1 MEASGAGLELPEG
14 APGLSSNAGALVVA
28 TTGPAVCAMG
38 SASAA
43 EAVAA
48 AEICALRARLKA
60 AAHGLAPA
68 IFRRRTREAELLQEL
83 GIRVLDWN
91 DLRLSKEMSANGS
104 LGMIDHGGA
113 LARGVPSREPHDNF
127 GGHHQALVRTL
138 ASGNAPKMAK
148 AVKSKSN
155 ASGRKY
161 TSKFRGVHQTF
172 PTKRWEAQ
180 FRRNSKPTSLG
191 CFDAEEE
198 AAKAYDKMMLWC
210 ELHRVAA
217 VKGGI
222 TNFDGAEYEAD
233 LPFLQQCT
241 QDELIESLRSKGRKQ
256 AAQRMMRQKRDAT
269 HGTTDEEG
277 GSVATADKF

>member
-1 MEASGAGLELPEG
+1 MEASGTDLSAAGAYAG
-14 APGLSSNAGALVVA
+14 PGSSNALAVV
-28 TTGPAVCAMG
+28 T

-43 EAVAA
+43 ANAA
-48 AEICALRARLKA
+48 ANEICALKARLKA
-60 AAHGLAPA
+60 AAQGLAPA

-83 GIRVLDWN
+83 GIRVLDWS
-91 DLRLSKEMSANGS
+91 DLRMSKEISLYGS
-104 LGMIDHGGA
+104 LGLNHGGVSA
-113 LARGVPSREPHDNF
+113 KGMPSREPHSTF
-127 GGHHQALVRTL
+127 GGHHQASVRTM
-138 ASGNAPKMAK
+138 AVANAPKMAK

-172 PTKRWEAQ
+172 PTRRWEAQ

-210 ELHRVAA
+210 ELHNTAA

-222 TNFDGAEYEAD
+222 TNFEASEYEAD

-241 QDELIESLRSKGRKQ
+241 QDELIEALRSKGRKQ
-256 AAQRMMRQKRDAT
+256 AAQRMMRQKREAT

-277 GSVATADKF
+277 GSVATADK